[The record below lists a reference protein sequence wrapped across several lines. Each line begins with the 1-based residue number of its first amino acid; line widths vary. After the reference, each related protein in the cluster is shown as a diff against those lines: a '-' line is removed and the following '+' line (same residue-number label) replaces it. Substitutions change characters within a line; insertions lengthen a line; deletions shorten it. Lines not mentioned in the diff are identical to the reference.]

1 MMIMTIDSSLNGKYS
16 CYTVILILVMAV
28 TDDSE
33 NTFDIP
39 NLLWLKTWWIIKDK
53 SLKNVGNVRVFFYW
67 NTNADSVW

>member
-1 MMIMTIDSSLNGKYS
+1 MTAVIHFYDKDCHSQMLVKILKMMMIMTIDSSLNGKCS

-39 NLLWLKTWWIIKDK
+39 NLLWLKT
-53 SLKNVGNVRVFFYW
+53 
-67 NTNADSVW
+67 